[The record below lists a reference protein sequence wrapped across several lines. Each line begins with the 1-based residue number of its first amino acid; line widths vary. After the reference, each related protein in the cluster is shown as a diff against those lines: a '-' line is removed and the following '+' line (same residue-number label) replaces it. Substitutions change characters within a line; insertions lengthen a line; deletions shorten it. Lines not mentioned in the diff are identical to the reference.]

1 MKIYKERVNK
11 NLNNLKKRLEKIQS
25 IILINKQ
32 WVESVNLF
40 EILKVGETVPLVY

>member
-11 NLNNLKKRLEKIQS
+11 NLNNLKMRLEKIQS
-25 IILINKQ
+25 IISINKQ